1 MKKSFFQILLWA
13 LLVSPALMGAAHQ
26 LTPSQLEVSHVAR
39 SLQPGEVVLIRAE
52 SAGPLDSMQGRAF
65 EKTFLLYPS
74 GDGRVW
80 QGLIGIDLETPPGN
94 YQVSLK

>member
-1 MKKSFFQILLWA
+1 MSWRTLFLIFLVLPSWA
-13 LLVSPALMGAAHQ
+13 AGENESR
-26 LTPSQLEVSHVAR
+26 LEISHRAR
-39 SLQPGEVVLIRAE
+39 SLQPGEAVLIRAE
-52 SAGPLDSMQGRAF
+52 SAVPLDSMQGRAF